1 MAYSRKSD
9 AFASAG
15 PRSIIVRRIDTLQ
28 AQGLEPFGKP
38 GVGTDVDARKAPGVQ
53 A

>member
-1 MAYSRKSD
+1 MAYSRESD

-15 PRSIIVRRIDTLQ
+15 PSQHHRRRIDTLQ
-28 AQGLEPFGKP
+28 AQGLEPFGEP